1 MARRK
6 SQKRRNKK
14 YQVNN
19 RQLKAKRPYKDTI
32 FRMLYH
38 DKENLLSL
46 YNAVNGRNYTNAED
60 LQIVTLKNAIYMG
73 MKNDLAFIMDTNL
86 YLYEHQSTYNPNMPL
101 RDLFY
106 ICSEYQKLVDK
117 KSLYSSTLQKIP
129 APNFIEFYNGST
141 AIADCTELRLSSA
154 FEHLSGEPKLELIVT
169 VLNVNEGHNA
179 ELMQHCNT
187 LNEYAQYVARVR
199 HYATDMPLNQ
209 AVERAVDECIQKGI
223 LTEFLT
229 RNRNEVISMS
239 IFEYDKELEEKK
251 LQKAEYEAGFSDGE
265 KSGHETGFSEGRESG
280 FSEGQNHAAIETAR
294 RMLQSNKFTIEE
306 IAKFSGL
313 SQQEVETISFDA

>member
-1 MARRK
+1 MAMRPQDRYK
-6 SQKRRNKK
+6 STTAGAVSANRN
-14 YQVNN
+14 
-19 RQLKAKRPYKDTI
+19 YKDTV
-32 FRMLYH
+32 FRMLFS
-38 DKENLLSL
+38 DKKNLLSL
-46 YNAVNGRNYTNAED
+46 YNAVNSRDYTNPDD
-60 LQIVTLKNAIYMG
+60 LEIVTLENAIYMG
-73 MKNDLAFIMDTNL
+73 MKNDLAFIIDTNL

-106 ICSEYQKLVDK
+106 ISSEYQKMLDQ
-117 KSLYSSTLQKIP
+117 KSLYSSSLQKIP
-129 APNFIEFYNGST
+129 TPNFIEFYNGST
-141 AIADCTELRLSSA
+141 TAPDCTELRLSSA
-154 FEHLSGEPKLELIVT
+154 FECLTGEPKLELIVT

-179 ELMQHCNT
+179 ELMQHCST

-199 HYATDMPLNQ
+199 HYASDMPLNE
-209 AVERAVDECIQKGI
+209 AVKHAVDECIREGI
-223 LTEFLT
+223 LAEFLT
-229 RNRNEVISMS
+229 QNRNEVISMS

-251 LQKAEYEAGFSDGE
+251 LRKAEYEAGFSDGE

-313 SQQEVETISFDA
+313 SQQEVETISSDT

>member
-1 MARRK
+1 MAK
-6 SQKRRNKK
+6 CKRNRN
-14 YQVNN
+14 
-19 RQLKAKRPYKDTI
+19 RAKRNFTVKTPTANRNYKDTV
-32 FRMLYH
+32 FRMLFS
-38 DKENLLSL
+38 DRKNLLSL
-46 YNAVNGRNYTNAED
+46 YNAVNQSDYKNPEE
-60 LQIVTLKNAIYMG
+60 LEIVTLENAIYMG

-117 KSLYSSTLQKIP
+117 KSMYSSTLQKIP

-141 AIADCTELRLSSA
+141 AIAYCTELRLSSA

-179 ELMQHCNT
+179 ELMQHCSM
-187 LNEYAQYVARVR
+187 LKEYAQYVARVR
-199 HYATDMPLNQ
+199 HYASDMPLNQ
-209 AVERAVDECIQKGI
+209 AVKRAVDECIREGI
-223 LTEFLT
+223 LAEFLA

-251 LQKAEYEAGFSDGE
+251 LRKAEYEYGFAEGE
-265 KSGHETGFSEGRESG
+265 K
-280 FSEGQNHAAIETAR
+280 HAAIEIAK
-294 RMLQSNKFTIEE
+294 RMLKTNNFSLEE
-306 IAKFSGL
+306 IAAFSGVSL
-313 SQQEVETISFDA
+313 DDVKILKANQ

>member
-1 MARRK
+1 MTKSRRK
-6 SQKRRNKK
+6 R
-14 YQVNN
+14 Y
-19 RQLKAKRPYKDTI
+19 KAKRNFTIKTPAANRNYKDTV
-32 FRMLYH
+32 FRMLFS
-38 DKENLLSL
+38 DRKNLLSL
-46 YNAVNGRNYTNAED
+46 YNAVNQRDYKNPED
-60 LQIVTLKNAIYMG
+60 LEIVTLENAIYMG

-117 KSLYSSTLQKIP
+117 KSLFSSTLQKIP

-141 AIADCTELRLSSA
+141 VISDRTELRLSSA
-154 FEHLSGEPKLELIVT
+154 FEYLTGEPKLELIVT

-179 ELMQHCNT
+179 ELMQHCSM
-187 LNEYAQYVARVR
+187 LKEYAQYVARVR
-199 HYATDMPLNQ
+199 HYASDMPLNE
-209 AVERAVDECIQKGI
+209 AVKHAVDECIREGI

-251 LQKAEYEAGFSDGE
+251 LRKAEYEYGYAEGE
-265 KSGHETGFSEGRESG
+265 KYGMERGSLLAS
-280 FSEGQNHAAIETAR
+280 IETAK
-294 RMLQSNKFTIEE
+294 RMLNLKNFLWKKLLIFQVF
-306 IAKFSGL
+306 L
-313 SQQEVETISFDA
+313 SKKY